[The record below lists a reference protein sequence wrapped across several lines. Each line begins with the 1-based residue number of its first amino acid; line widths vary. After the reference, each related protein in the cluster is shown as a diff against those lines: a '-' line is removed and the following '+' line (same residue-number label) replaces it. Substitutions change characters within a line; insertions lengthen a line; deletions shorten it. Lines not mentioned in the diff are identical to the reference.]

1 MRKESMIN
9 TDAWQSIYCS
19 VMLIVVAFFVFLVS
33 SSITDTQ
40 KMRSFQE
47 QYRTDSPTASKTE
60 KEGPRQTKEGDDLIK
75 GQLLAQ
81 ISASLNRTIQQGGY
95 GGAIMV
101 ERVIKGLKLRFESEV
116 LFDAGETQLK
126 GALFPLLKEISSL
139 AKERNLGIRIEG
151 HTDNQPIKSKKYP
164 SNWELS
170 AARAVYILKHFLE
183 IGTIPAERVSA
194 AGFGEYRPIAENDT
208 PEGRNKNRRVDIYLD
223 LPVLTGL

>member
-1 MRKESMIN
+1 MSKESRIN

-33 SSITDTQ
+33 SAVTDKE
-40 KMRSFQE
+40 KMRSFQG
-47 QYRTDSPTASKTE
+47 QYQTDSPKESKTD
-60 KEGPRQTKEGDDLIK
+60 KEVPRETRDGEDLIK
-75 GQLLAQ
+75 GQLLSQ
-81 ISASLNRTIQQGGY
+81 ISASLNRSVQQGGY
-95 GGAIMV
+95 GGAIV
-101 ERVIKGLKLRFESEV
+101 IERVKKGLKMRFESEI
-116 LFDAGETQLK
+116 LFEAGETQLK
-126 GALFPLLKEISSL
+126 GALLPILKEISAL

-170 AARAVYILKHFLE
+170 AARAVYLLKHFLE
-183 IGTIPAERVSA
+183 SGAFPAERISA

-223 LPVLTGL
+223 LPVLTDS